1 VSVPPGARRAPKPT
15 RPARAPRS
23 PRARRW
29 RSVASGASLA
39 LVSSLL
45 VVLAFRADGT
55 PVTDVELHDGSVW
68 VSNSQRLLIGRLNPQ
83 IKQLDLGVSTDS
95 GDVDIFQNGPTV
107 FIDNQAGTRTLRQVD
122 VARAVASDPVELPET
137 VDAAFGGHTIALLD
151 RQTGQF
157 WVRTSQNLS
166 AFAVESEPA
175 VLEVGRGGAVAV
187 STSGVA
193 YVLDRT
199 SGTVTGFAIADDGT
213 PQQEGTWQVG
223 EGIGEDAQLTVV
235 GSTPVAYD
243 ASTGRLHR
251 PDSDPVR
258 VVTEEPAAVRLQ
270 APSAAGGTLYVGTFE
285 GLLTS
290 SPTGGD
296 LEQRKE
302 PEIAGDPA
310 APVVLDGCV
319 HAAWAAEGDAESYT
333 RLCEGERDFHKAIPG
348 VTSAANLVFRVNRDV
363 VVLND
368 TVSGDSWMVQRDS
381 LDRVNNWDDV
391 DPNTQRPELEK
402 QEVED
407 PDEQPENRPP
417 VANPDNLGARP
428 GQATILPVVLNDT
441 DPDRDLITITKV
453 THVAGP
459 EPVSGYAVVGNDTQV
474 QATFAPDATGDAVFR
489 YDIADGR
496 GGTASTEATITMRGE
511 AENLVPVKLPDRNT
525 TLTVAQGQRNQV
537 FVLADWLD
545 PDGDDLTISAATPT
559 GEGQVE
565 FRPDGTVEFIDTLG
579 QVGQNG
585 VEITVS
591 DGRGGDVTAVVPVNV
606 VAATSAAPEP
616 IADRAVGIAG
626 TKTLVEPL
634 LNDGSPTG
642 VPLTLTDVSRPEGVE
657 VVVDAIAGTFTATTQ
672 RPGTYYLQYT
682 VANVDKSATSVV
694 RLDVKSPSQ
703 SNAAPVAV
711 KDQGVLPA
719 GGSVLVDVLANDYD
733 PDEDVLVVQGVEVPA
748 GVPLKAVL
756 LENKMLRVEATG
768 DLTEPAQIQ
777 YTVSDGQ
784 DTATGAVV
792 INPGPRG
799 ENRPPVVNA
808 DYQTMRAGSVA
819 TVSVLDNDSDPD
831 GDELQLVQ
839 EDLVVDEGATDA
851 GLLVFVSGR
860 DLKVR
865 APDAPGQYPFTYGV
879 RDARGVRVASTV
891 WLTVLPDSPDGNSA
905 PRPNPI
911 VDRAIVGSTVRVPLN
926 VQGSDPDGDAVG
938 FQSVVQAP
946 QKGRIV
952 ATGADWV
959 EYEPFEGES
968 GTDVFSVTVA
978 DKYGASAPA
987 EVRIGVIPQAPV
999 NQAPVALN
1007 DELLVKPGKKIQYDP
1022 RVNDA
1027 DPDGDPIDL
1036 LAELSAPAGSDAR
1049 VSGTFIEVTAPQPS
1063 GGETASTS
1071 IGYTISDGLGGTST
1085 AFFVLSASEDAPFHP
1100 PIVRDDSAEL
1110 SEVTGKVPGD
1120 TALVDVLENDGDLDG
1135 RVEDLEVEAVDEDVS
1150 QVRDNQLEVTLAAE
1164 DQVVAYRVVDADDQV
1179 SYGFV
1184 FVAGTDSAPPTIDPT
1199 AVPLETAMNTPIEI
1213 ELADVVLVRD
1223 GRTPI
1228 LTTEDVITAQRSDG
1242 SSLVVEGRDDRVVFT
1257 PQADYV
1263 GPASITVEVTDGE
1276 GLNDPEGKRALLTI
1290 PIDVTPDGNV
1300 PPTMRTVR
1308 MIVADDGEPSRLD
1321 LVNAAKDANEDD
1333 ELSFEITGV
1342 EGPVDADMDGS
1353 TVIEVAAQG
1362 GASAGDT
1369 ATIDVVVDDGTVQ
1382 VPGQVLVEI
1391 SSSTRPP
1398 ITVAPIRVDANA
1410 GEAVTID
1417 VADYATNPYADD
1429 GDPLTISDVVVED
1442 GDGTVSGVAGT
1453 EFTVTPQEDSFGTVT
1468 VKFTVSDASG
1478 DTLRD
1483 VVGRATVTVA
1493 GRPEAPGRPQ
1503 VTTTEARSVV
1513 LTWSAPND
1521 RGAAISGYRVTP
1533 SSGGTTECAS
1543 TTCTV
1548 QGLNP
1553 GDPYTFTVVAVNRVG
1568 DSDPSP
1574 ASAPVTPDK
1583 MPDVMSPPQ
1592 IAIQP
1597 TAMDGKLD
1605 LSWTPPGNEG
1615 SAISS
1620 YEIKMVGSGQS
1631 QTVGGGQT
1639 SYTWGGLVNGT
1650 TYQFQVRAINK
1661 TPTQQQFSPS
1671 SAAVA
1676 PFGTPDVMKA
1686 PVAEARNNGAGGGK
1700 TIRALWEPSG
1710 DNGDPISGYRLVTYA
1725 NGSVLR
1731 TEELPAGTTSRT
1743 YDGVENGIDY
1753 TFTIEAKNRA
1763 GWATSPSPRS
1773 NAVKPF
1779 GPASAPQITGFTEKD
1794 GAFDLHIV
1802 TPADNGGYPVTSYQV
1817 SGAGSTR
1824 TVPAPTTAEGA
1835 ATTLANIPA
1844 ANSES
1849 GYQVRVTPLSGDNGS
1864 LPGAQSAPSGTIRPN
1879 GPPRPPTN
1887 VQASADGRTAINYS
1901 WSRPATNG
1909 RPITGFQYRIDG
1921 GGWQSTNATS
1931 FRGTGYGEGT
1941 RHTIDVRTVDSE
1953 GRTSDPRSA
1962 SATTEAPNPRVTTGY
1977 TGGTRYGFP
1986 EVYINGDDLPNGS
1999 YTMSL
2004 RKTVNGTLLDGTE
2017 ERTVTASNNQVRE
2030 FGSSCAP
2037 GGGSNQYYAQLVNN
2051 ATGQVYRSGNVTFQ
2065 RCPGT

>member
-1 VSVPPGARRAPKPT
+1 MSL
-15 RPARAPRS
+15 PAAARS
-23 PRARRW
+23 PRFRRW
-29 RSVASGASLA
+29 RKVASGASLA

-95 GDVDIFQNGPTV
+95 ADVDIFQNASTV
-107 FIDNQAGTRTLRQVD
+107 FIDNQGDTRTLRQVD
-122 VARAVASDPVELPET
+122 VARAVASDPVELPES
-137 VDAAFGGHTIALLD
+137 VDAAFGGHTIAMLD
-151 RQTGQF
+151 TETGQF
-157 WVRTSQNLS
+157 WVRSSQNLT
-166 AFAVESEPA
+166 AFAAKTEPE
-175 VLEVGRGGAVAV
+175 LLKVGSDGAVAV

-199 SGTVTGFAIADDGT
+199 SGVVTSFALAEDGT
-213 PQQEGTWQVG
+213 PTQENTWEIG
-223 EGIGEDAQLTVV
+223 SGIGAGAQLTVV

-243 ASTGRLHR
+243 ASQGEVFR
-251 PDSDPVR
+251 PGADPVR
-258 VVTEEPAAVRLQ
+258 IDTEKPAAVRLQ
-270 APSAAGGTLYVGTFE
+270 APSAAGGTLYIGTFE
-285 GLLTS
+285 GLFST

-296 LEQRKE
+296 LTQLKQ
-302 PEIAGDPA
+302 PAVAGDPA
-310 APVVLDGCV
+310 APVVLDRCV
-319 HAAWAAEGDAESYT
+319 HAAWADDSAVDDGKAESYT

-368 TVSGDSWMVQRDS
+368 TVSGDSWMVQKDS

-391 DPNTQRPELEK
+391 DPNTQRQELEK

-417 VANPDNLGARP
+417 VANPDALGARP

-453 THVAGP
+453 THVSGP
-459 EPVSGYAVVGNDTQV
+459 EPQSGYAVVGNDTQV
-474 QATFAPDATGDAVFR
+474 QATFAPDAVGDAILR

-496 GGTASTEATITMRGE
+496 GGTASTEATITMRGPS
-511 AENLVPVKLPDRNT
+511 ENLVPVKLPDRNT
-525 TLTVAQGQRNQV
+525 SLTVAQGQRNAV

-545 PDGDDLTISAATPT
+545 PDGDDVTVTSAVPT

-616 IADRAVGIAG
+616 VADRAVGVAG
-626 TKTLVEPL
+626 TKALVEPL
-634 LNDGSPTG
+634 LNDGNPTG
-642 VPLTLTDVSRPEGVE
+642 VPLTLTDVGRVDGVE
-657 VVVDAIAGTFTATTQ
+657 VVVDAIAGTFTATAQ
-672 RPGTYYLQYT
+672 RPGTYYLPYT
-682 VANVDKSATSVV
+682 AANVDRSATSVV
-694 RLDVKSPSQ
+694 RLDVKAPSEAN
-703 SNAAPVAV
+703 SAPVAV

-733 PDEDVLVVQGVEVPA
+733 PDEDVLVVQGVEVA
-748 GVPLKAVL
+748 DGVPLKAVL
-756 LENKMLRVEATG
+756 LENSMLRVEATG
-768 DLTEPAQIQ
+768 DLTEPAQID
-777 YTVSDGQ
+777 YIVSDGEE
-784 DTATGAVV
+784 TARGAVV
-792 INPGPRG
+792 ISPGSLR
-799 ENRPPVVNA
+799 ENRAPVVNE

-831 GDELQLVQ
+831 GDELSLVQ
-839 EDLVVDEGATDA
+839 EDLVVDEATTEA
-851 GLLVFVSGR
+851 GLLVFVSGD

-865 APDAPGQYPFTYGV
+865 APQEPGQYSFTYGV

-891 WLTVLPDSPDGNSA
+891 WLTVKPDTAEGNSA

-911 VDRAIVGSTVRVPLN
+911 VDRAIVGSTVRIPLN
-926 VQGSDPDGDAVG
+926 VQGADPDGDAVG
-938 FQSVVQAP
+938 FKSVVQAP

-959 EYEPFEGES
+959 EYEPFEGEA

-1007 DELLVKPGKKIQYDP
+1007 DELLVKPGKKIQFDP
-1022 RVNDA
+1022 RLNDA

-1036 LAELSAPAGSDAR
+1036 LAELSTPPGSDAR
-1049 VSGTFIEVTAPQPS
+1049 VSGTFIEVTAPEPT
-1063 GGETASTS
+1063 GGETSS
-1071 IGYTISDGLGGTST
+1071 VSVGYTISDGLGGTGN
-1085 AFFVLSASEDAPFHP
+1085 AFFVLSASEDAPFHA
-1100 PIVRDDSAEL
+1100 PIVRDDSADL
-1110 SEVTGKVPGD
+1110 AEVTGKTPGD
-1120 TALVDVLENDGDLDG
+1120 AALVDVLENDGDLDG
-1135 RVEDLEVEAVDEDVS
+1135 RVEDLEIEIVDQDVS
-1150 QVRDNQLEVTLAAE
+1150 RVEDRQLEVTLKAE
-1164 DQVVAYRVVDADDQV
+1164 DQVVAYKVVDADDQIA
-1179 SYGFV
+1179 YGFV
-1184 FVAGTDSAPPTIDPT
+1184 FVSGTDSAPPTINPET
-1199 AVPLETAMNTPIEI
+1199 VPVETPMNTPIEI

-1223 GRTPI
+1223 GRVPV
-1228 LTTEDVITAQRSDG
+1228 LTTSDVITAQRSDG
-1242 SSLVVEGRDDRVVFT
+1242 SALVREGEDDRVVFT

-1263 GPASITVEVTDGE
+1263 GPASITVEVTDGD
-1276 GLNDPEGKRALLTI
+1276 GLNDPEGKRSLLTI

-1308 MIVADDGEPSRLD
+1308 MVVADDGEPSQLD

-1342 EGPVDADMDGS
+1342 EGPVDADMDGD
-1353 TVIEVAAQG
+1353 TVIEVSAQD

-1369 ATIDVVVDDGTVQ
+1369 ATIDVVVDDGSVQ

-1398 ITVAPIRVDANA
+1398 ITVAPIRIDATA
-1410 GEAVTID
+1410 GNPVAID

-1429 GDPLTISDVVVED
+1429 DEPLKLSNVEIEN
-1442 GDGTVSGVAGT
+1442 GDGSVSGVQGT
-1453 EFTVTPQEDSFGTVT
+1453 EFTVTPKADTFGTVT
-1468 VKFTVSDASG
+1468 VRFTVSDASG
-1478 DTLRD
+1478 DRLRD

-1513 LTWSAPND
+1513 LTWSAPSD
-1521 RGAAISGYRVTP
+1521 RGAPITGYQVTG
-1533 SSGGTTECAS
+1533 SGGVNQECAS
-1543 TTCTV
+1543 TTCTIA
-1548 QGLNP
+1548 GLNP
-1553 GDPYTFTVVAVNRVG
+1553 GDAYTFTVVAVNRVG
-1568 DSDPSP
+1568 ESDPSP

-1583 MPDVMSPPQ
+1583 MPDVMAPPQ

-1597 TAMDGKLD
+1597 TAMDGQLQ
-1605 LSWTPPGNEG
+1605 LSWARPGNEG
-1615 SAISS
+1615 SEITS

-1631 QTVGGGQT
+1631 QTVPGGST

-1650 TYQFQVRAINK
+1650 TYQFQIRAINK

-1676 PFGTPDVMKA
+1676 PFGVPATMSA
-1686 PVAEARNNGAGGGK
+1686 PVAEARNNGAAGGR
-1700 TIRALWEPSG
+1700 TIRALWEPSD
-1710 DNGDPISGYRLVTYA
+1710 DNGDPIAGYRLTTYA

-1731 TEELPAGTTSRT
+1731 TEELPAGTVSRT
-1743 YDGVENGIDY
+1743 YDGVENGVDY
-1753 TFTIEAKNRA
+1753 SFTVEARNRA
-1763 GWATSPSPRS
+1763 GWSPSPSPRS
-1773 NAVKPF
+1773 NVVKPF
-1779 GPASAPQITGFTEKD
+1779 GPASAPQITGAAEGD
-1794 GAFDLHIV
+1794 GRFDLQII
-1802 TPADNGGYPVTSYQV
+1802 TPADDGGYPVRAYQV
-1817 SGAGSTR
+1817 TGAGGTK
-1824 TVPAPTTAEGA
+1824 TVNAPTQAEGA
-1835 ATTLANIPA
+1835 ATTLTVTGV
-1844 ANSES
+1844 ANSEQ
-1849 GYQVRVTPLSGDNGS
+1849 GYQVRITPLSGDNGN
-1864 LPGAQSAPSGTIRPN
+1864 LPGAQSNAYGPIRPN
-1879 GPPRPPTN
+1879 GPPNAPTN
-1887 VQASADGRTAINYS
+1887 VQASRDGRTAINYS

-1909 RPITGFQYRIDG
+1909 RPISGFEYRIDG
-1921 GGWQSTNATS
+1921 GGGWQPTNGTS
-1931 FRGTGYGEGT
+1931 FRGTGYEPGT
-1941 RHTIDVRTVDSE
+1941 RHTIEVRTVDSE
-1953 GRTSDPRSA
+1953 GRKSEPRSA
-1962 SATTEAPNPRVTTGY
+1962 AATTEDYNPRVTTGY
-1977 TGGTRYGFP
+1977 TGGTRFGFP

-1999 YTMSL
+1999 YTMTL
-2004 RKTVNGTLLDGTE
+2004 HKTVNGDLLDGTQA
-2017 ERTVTASNNQVRE
+2017 RQVNASNNQVRD

-2037 GGGSNQYYAQLVNN
+2037 GGGSNQYYAQLKNN
-2051 ATGQVYRSGNVTFQ
+2051 STGREYKSGNVTFQ